1 LLKSSVW
8 PKDIFSLL
16 KGEWLTQQKPVN
28 NSEGKLEKGL
38 VSVFTGQGKGKT
50 TAAAGIAVRAAG
62 HGLKV
67 FFCFFLKGIMYDY
80 GEMKSFKALPNITV
94 ESYGIEGWAKKDEAK
109 VKDKE
114 QAALALKAC
123 RQAMFNGK
131 YNVIIMDEVNI
142 ATYLNL
148 LEVEEV
154 LELIEEKPAGVELI
168 LTGNFADPRLVKK
181 ADLVS
186 EILATKH
193 PYNEGVKARQGID
206 Y

>member
-1 LLKSSVW
+1 
-8 PKDIFSLL
+8 
-16 KGEWLTQQKPVN
+16 
-28 NSEGKLEKGL
+28 
-38 VSVFTGQGKGKT
+38 
-50 TAAAGIAVRAAG
+50 
-62 HGLKV
+62 
-67 FFCFFLKGIMYDY
+67 
-80 GEMKSFKALPNITV
+80 LPNITV

-114 QAALALKAC
+114 KAALALKAC

-168 LTGNFADPRLVKK
+168 LTGNFADPRLVKE

-186 EILATKH
+186 EILAIKH

>member
-1 LLKSSVW
+1 
-8 PKDIFSLL
+8 
-16 KGEWLTQQKPVN
+16 
-28 NSEGKLEKGL
+28 
-38 VSVFTGQGKGKT
+38 
-50 TAAAGIAVRAAG
+50 
-62 HGLKV
+62 
-67 FFCFFLKGIMYDY
+67 MYDY
-80 GEMKSFKALPNITV
+80 GEIKSFKALPSITV

-123 RQAMFNGK
+123 RQAMFSGK
-131 YNVIIMDEVNI
+131 YSVIIMDEVNI

-168 LTGNFADPRLVKK
+168 LTGNFADPRLVKE

-186 EILATKH
+186 EILAIKH